1 MTSSAPISAVQ
12 RLERAERHEV
22 IGDLLA
28 DAGDEWACVPYFY
41 AAYHRVL
48 HALSEDPVFDDPTRL
63 SRVNRNLSIAD
74 RHVTRHHGRR
84 KLGEWGVNDLVTL
97 LYRPIAVDYERLHA
111 ASIDVRYGGGFRG
124 DLSDVRAALG
134 HMKAEHEAGHLRAP

>member
-1 MTSSAPISAVQ
+1 MTSAGISAVQ
-12 RLERAERHEV
+12 RLERADRHEV
-22 IGDLLA
+22 IANVLA

-41 AAYHRVL
+41 A
-48 HALSEDPVFDDPTRL
+48 LSEDPVFEDPTRL
-63 SRVNRNLSIAD
+63 SRINSHLSIAD

-97 LYRPIAVDYERLHA
+97 LYRPIAVDYERLHG
-111 ASIDVRYGGGFRG
+111 ASIEVRYGGGFAG

-134 HMKAEHEAGHLRAP
+134 HIRIEHESGRLHAP

>member
-1 MTSSAPISAVQ
+1 MTSAGISAVQ
-12 RLERAERHEV
+12 RLERADRHEV
-22 IGDLLA
+22 IANVLA

-41 AAYHRVL
+41 AAYHRVV
-48 HALSEDPVFDDPTRL
+48 HALSEDPVFEDPTRL
-63 SRVNRNLSIAD
+63 SRINAHLSIAD

-97 LYRPIAVDYERLHA
+97 LYRPVAVDYERLHA
-111 ASIDVRYGGGFRG
+111 ASIEVRYGGGFAG

-134 HMKAEHEAGHLRAP
+134 HIRAEHEAGRLHAP